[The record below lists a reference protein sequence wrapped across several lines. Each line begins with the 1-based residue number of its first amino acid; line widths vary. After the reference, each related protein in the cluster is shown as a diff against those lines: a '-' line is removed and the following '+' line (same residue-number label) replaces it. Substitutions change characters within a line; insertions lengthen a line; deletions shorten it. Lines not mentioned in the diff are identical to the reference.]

1 MAMSRVFQECAQ
13 NAGWQEIEVPSSSDE
28 TVYYLV
34 TLPPWDR
41 TEDEAVCE
49 CPGYEFRGRCRHQR
63 EALGMVCNWSELDG
77 IDQTDDQRQEQ
88 ICPECGG
95 KTQVVVLGG

>member
-1 MAMSRVFQECAQ
+1 MIQECSMLG
-13 NAGWQEIEVPSSSDE
+13 GWQEVAVPSATDE
-28 TVYYLV
+28 SAYYLV

-41 TEDEAVCE
+41 NEAEAVCK

-63 EALGMVCNWSELDG
+63 EALEQICNWSELDSQPQTT
-77 IDQTDDQRQEQ
+77 DQQRDR

-95 KTQVVVLGG
+95 PTKVVVING